1 MTALQPRPDKQA
13 PQQSTTQAH
22 KKRLDRV
29 RCELADMGVD
39 GMLVTNL
46 TNVRYLSGFTGS
58 AGLVLLLPDS
68 QHFFTDGRYKEQ
80 ARIEVPDFQIHIDT
94 GGTNRNAGNPIS
106 QIDELGLLAGGD
118 RIAFE
123 ADYVSVDTFNTWR
136 SMFGTVQWTEST
148 QLVEQLAMVK
158 DPDELAALVE
168 AVRITDNV
176 FEEIQNDLKPGAVE
190 RELAARITFLIRH
203 LGGDGDSFDPIVASG
218 RNSAMPHA
226 QPTDKQL
233 EPGDFVVLDF
243 GARSGGYCA
252 DLTRTVCITTAT
264 DKHHEIYQA
273 VLEAQRLGIA
283 AVEANITASQVD
295 AACRDYITTQGYGE
309 QFVHA
314 TGHGLGLQ
322 VHTPPRLA
330 KGSLDLL
337 KDTMVVT
344 VEPGIYIHGWGGVR
358 IEDDIL
364 VGPNGGTPL
373 NHSKKEPLLV
383 LG

>member
-1 MTALQPRPDKQA
+1 MTALQLRPGGQTLQQAPRP
-13 PQQSTTQAH
+13 AH
-22 KKRLDRV
+22 QKRLDRL
-29 RCELADMGVD
+29 RRELADLGVD

-46 TNVRYLSGFTGS
+46 TNVRYLTGFTGS
-58 AGLVLLLPDS
+58 SGLVLLLPDN
-68 QHFFTDGRYKEQ
+68 QHFFSDGRYKEQ

-94 GGTNRNAGNPIS
+94 GGTYRTVGGPIGLL
-106 QIDELGLLAGGD
+106 DELGLLAGGG

-123 ADYVSVDTFNTWR
+123 AGHVSVDTFNTWR
-136 SMFGTVQWTEST
+136 SLFGKVQWTEST

-190 RELAARITFLIRH
+190 REIAARLTFLIRH

-226 QPTDKQL
+226 QPTGKPL
-233 EPGDFVVLDF
+233 ERGDFVVLDF
-243 GARSGGYCA
+243 GAHSGGYRA
-252 DLTRTVCITTAT
+252 DLTRTVCIATAT
-264 DKHHEIYQA
+264 DKHYEIYQT
-273 VLEAQRLGIA
+273 VLKAQYLGIA
-283 AVEANITASQVD
+283 AVRANVPASQVD
-295 AACRDYITTQGYGE
+295 AACRDYITAQGYGE
-309 QFVHA
+309 QFIHA
-314 TGHGLGLQ
+314 TGHGLGLE
-322 VHTPPRLA
+322 VHTPPRLS

-344 VEPGIYIHGWGGVR
+344 VEPGIYLHGWGGVR
-358 IEDDIL
+358 IEDDVL

-373 NHSKKEPLLV
+373 NQSKKDPLLV